1 MNEALP
7 QNVSGILETKI
18 YFSILII
25 IYHLPP
31 TRGTR
36 NNYWRIHYSNHQE
49 ISRATSRNFGIW
61 NLEPPKKNNEK
72 TPNLRR
78 LRLDVSGFTTKSP
91 NRNHVR
97 LNRSASNLAPMQ
109 HAAGLQLQS
118 WIDLCHSE
126 WAMTKKHGRILSNIY
141 WLFNNVDGR
150 NPAPVDWWF
159 IGLSKRNFT
168 SQVVHDF
175 FHQQ

>member
-1 MNEALP
+1 MKHFH

-18 YFSILII
+18 YFFILII

-31 TRGTR
+31 IRGTR

-61 NLEPPKKNNEK
+61 NLEK

-78 LRLDVSGFTTKSP
+78 LHLDLRGFTTKSP

-118 WIDLCHSE
+118 WIDLYHSE
-126 WAMTKKHGRILSNIY
+126 WAMTKKHGRILSMKD
-141 WLFNNVDGR
+141 WLFNGDPYSMVYII
-150 NPAPVDWWF
+150 PM
-159 IGLSKRNFT
+159 
-168 SQVVHDF
+168 
-175 FHQQ
+175 